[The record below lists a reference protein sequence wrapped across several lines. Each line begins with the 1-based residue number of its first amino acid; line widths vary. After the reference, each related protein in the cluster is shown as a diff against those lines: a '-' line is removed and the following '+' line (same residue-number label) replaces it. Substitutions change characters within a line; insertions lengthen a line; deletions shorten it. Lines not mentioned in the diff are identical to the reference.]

1 MIFVDFFFW
10 GNYTKIN
17 DFFRMDTTIYIRIVS
32 NDL

>member
-17 DFFRMDTTIYIRIVS
+17 DFFRIDTTIYIGLETYI
-32 NDL
+32 